1 MAKSIFIKGMEYL
14 IHPLSFFEKLVQT
27 SYNNMKEDHSGRIDL
42 IPELADI
49 SRSVLIRSNTNG
61 YFNNDAIL
69 VSRKE
74 LVWLITE
81 YEKDPLPF

>member
-27 SYNNMKEDHSGRIDL
+27 SYNNMKQDHSGRVEL
-42 IPELADI
+42 IPELTDI
-49 SRSVLIRSNTNG
+49 SRCVLIRSNINS
-61 YFNNDAIL
+61 YLNNDAIL
-69 VSRKE
+69 ISRKE
-74 LVWLITE
+74 LAWLIAE